1 MKIAITG
8 GYKGLG
14 LYLSENLGLEN
25 VFVRKILRVQNRL
38 PDYEAICD
46 EIANYDVF
54 INNASEGFCQ
64 TEMFYAV
71 FQKWFGLSDKY
82 IINIGSRAGTPNIS
96 KGYLYAA
103 QKAALSHLTDNL
115 VFNCPQKRCKITT
128 LNLGWLDENPQRV
141 LDEGVDDFKLPY
153 YDVMKT
159 IEFLLS
165 QPECVE
171 IPSMT
176 LQHSVNYK
184 LAQNHKGAILSRN

>member
-1 MKIAITG
+1 MKVAITG

-14 LYLSENLGLEN
+14 GYLSENLGEEN
-25 VFVRKILRVQNRL
+25 VFIRKILRVQNRL

-54 INNASEGFCQ
+54 INNASERFYQ
-64 TEMFYAV
+64 TEMLYSILLKWYA
-71 FQKWFGLSDKY
+71 LPNKY
-82 IINIGSRAGTPNIS
+82 IINIGSRAGNPNIS

-103 QKAALSHLTDNL
+103 QKAALSHLTDNF
-115 VFNCPQKRCKITT
+115 VFNSEHKRCKITT

-176 LQHSVNYK
+176 LQHSANYIH
-184 LAQNHKGAILSRN
+184 AQKEKEAQLDK